1 MKILIVNAGSSSLKF
16 KLFEMPNEDVLASG
30 EIERLNMPGSK
41 VKIKYGDGEVYK
53 EEQDKID
60 YEQSAGI
67 MLNRLKDLNVIEHLG
82 DIKAVAHRVV
92 AGANVFDKVTEIND
106 QTLKQIVDLGEIA
119 PIHNPSEAKYI
130 DIVASILPDVKQY
143 AVFDSAFFHDVP
155 EMNGQ
160 YGIPHELTEK
170 FGIQRYGEHGINHT
184 YITQEA
190 MKMLGTD
197 KADLVTLHLG
207 SGSSIAAERDGK
219 CYDTSMGYTPMNG
232 LLMGTRAGDVDPAL
246 VPFLMKRMGASA
258 DEIIEMF
265 NERSGMLGVS
275 GISSDMRDLEES
287 DDSRAKLA
295 LDMFLTRVI
304 KYAASYITE
313 LDGVDA
319 IVFSGGI
326 GEHDEWV
333 RSEVCKKLRWFG
345 IKLDE
350 EKNHAQQPGDMS
362 APDSKAKVFLIPADE
377 EIAMVRDVFKYQN

>member
-16 KLFEMPNEDVLASG
+16 KLFEMPNEDVLAAG

-41 VKIKYGDGEVYK
+41 VKIKYGDNQVFK
-53 EEQDKID
+53 DQQDNISYDK
-60 YEQSAGI
+60 SAGI
-67 MLNRLKDLNVIEHLG
+67 MLNRLKDLHVIDHLG
-82 DIKAVAHRVV
+82 DIKVVAHRVV
-92 AGANVFDKVTEIND
+92 AGANDFDKVTKITPE
-106 QTLKQIVDLGEIA
+106 TLSRIVELGEIA

-130 DIVASILPDVKQY
+130 DIVTSILPDATQY

-155 EMNGQ
+155 AMNGQ
-160 YGIPHELTEK
+160 YGIPHELTKK

-184 YITQEA
+184 YTTQQA

-207 SGSSIAAERDGK
+207 SGASVAAERDGK

-246 VPFLMKRMGASA
+246 VPYLMKRMGASA
-258 DEIIEMF
+258 DEVIEMF

-287 DDSRAKLA
+287 SDPQAKLA
-295 LDMFLTRVI
+295 LDMFLNRVI
-304 KYAASYITE
+304 KYASSYITE

-345 IKLDE
+345 VELDE
-350 EKNHAQQPGDMS
+350 EKNKAQQFGDLS
-362 APDSKAKVFLIPADE
+362 AVGSKVKVFLIPADE
-377 EIAMVRDVFKYQN
+377 EIAMVRDVYDYQK

>member
-1 MKILIVNAGSSSLKF
+1 
-16 KLFEMPNEDVLASG
+16 
-30 EIERLNMPGSK
+30 
-41 VKIKYGDGEVYK
+41 
-53 EEQDKID
+53 
-60 YEQSAGI
+60 
-67 MLNRLKDLNVIEHLG
+67 
-82 DIKAVAHRVV
+82 
-92 AGANVFDKVTEIND
+92 
-106 QTLKQIVDLGEIA
+106 
-119 PIHNPSEAKYI
+119 
-130 DIVASILPDVKQY
+130 
-143 AVFDSAFFHDVP
+143 
-155 EMNGQ
+155 MNGQ

-184 YITQEA
+184 YITQQA

-207 SGSSIAAERDGK
+207 SGASVAAERDGK

-246 VPFLMKRMGASA
+246 VPYLMKRMGASA
-258 DEIIEMF
+258 DEVIEMF

-287 DDSRAKLA
+287 SEPRAKLA
-295 LDMFLTRVI
+295 LDMFLNRVI
-304 KYAASYITE
+304 KYASSYITE

-345 IKLDE
+345 VELDE
-350 EKNHAQQPGDMS
+350 EKNKAQQPGDLS
-362 APDSKAKVFLIPADE
+362 AVESKVKVFLIPADE
-377 EIAMVRDVFKYQN
+377 EIAMVRDVYAYQK